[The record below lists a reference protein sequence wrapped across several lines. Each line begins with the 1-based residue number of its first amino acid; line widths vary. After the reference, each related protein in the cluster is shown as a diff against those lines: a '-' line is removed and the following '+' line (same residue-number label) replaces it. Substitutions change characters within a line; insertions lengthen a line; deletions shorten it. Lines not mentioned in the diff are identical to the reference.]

1 MKSTEYSEKVLDHFR
16 HPRNVGTLEGENIAT
31 GKVGNPVCGDIMQMF
46 IDVEKDPS
54 GKEIIQDIKF
64 QTFGCGSAIA
74 TSSMITEMVK
84 GKSIEDALKVT
95 RKDVAD
101 ELDGLPPIKMHC
113 SNLASD
119 ALHAAIRNYQIAHGN
134 PEKGDKK
141 ISEGMGEVKGLTE
154 FEGKGLN
161 YEVGDYSQY
170 KDKRTIILYSGE
182 KSVDL
187 ALTLTQYT
195 NRVVLAT
202 QEETIETTPEKKKEL
217 QEKSVK
223 TITHAVLVEVQGEGT
238 LDKVLFHDLED
249 GDEFAMFVDKMLLLK
264 DDTACKIT

>member
-113 SNLASD
+113 SNLAS
-119 ALHAAIRNYQIAHGN
+119 
-134 PEKGDKK
+134 
-141 ISEGMGEVKGLTE
+141 
-154 FEGKGLN
+154 
-161 YEVGDYSQY
+161 
-170 KDKRTIILYSGE
+170 
-182 KSVDL
+182 
-187 ALTLTQYT
+187 
-195 NRVVLAT
+195 
-202 QEETIETTPEKKKEL
+202 
-217 QEKSVK
+217 
-223 TITHAVLVEVQGEGT
+223 
-238 LDKVLFHDLED
+238 
-249 GDEFAMFVDKMLLLK
+249 
-264 DDTACKIT
+264 